1 MRARA
6 DVEVLRA
13 AAENQVAHAAAHE
26 IGDMAVLLEPLQDA
40 ERVRV
45 NVPSR
50 DRMICARDND
60 RFGHED

>member
-1 MRARA
+1 
-6 DVEVLRA
+6 
-13 AAENQVAHAAAHE
+13 
-26 IGDMAVLLEPLQDA
+26 MAVLLESLQDA

-60 RFGHED
+60 RFGHEDRL